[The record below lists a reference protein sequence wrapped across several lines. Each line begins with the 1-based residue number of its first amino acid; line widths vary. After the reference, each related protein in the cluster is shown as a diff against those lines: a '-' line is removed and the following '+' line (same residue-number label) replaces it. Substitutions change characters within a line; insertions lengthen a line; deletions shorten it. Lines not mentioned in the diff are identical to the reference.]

1 MKAAISVP
9 DPTFE
14 AASRRARELG
24 MSRSEFFSR
33 AAAHYL
39 AELDAASL
47 TQRIDAALAVARD
60 DETESAVVAAGRRA
74 LLDRDEQW

>member
-47 TQRIDAALAVARD
+47 TQRIDAALDVARD

>member
-9 DPTFE
+9 DATFE

-39 AELDAASL
+39 TEIDAASL
-47 TQRIDAALAVARD
+47 TARIDAALEVAAD
-60 DETESAVVAAGRRA
+60 EETETAVVHAGRRA
-74 LLDRDEQW
+74 LLATDEQW